1 MELEM
6 KRAILVMSAV
16 LCSLTVSGQPTGA
29 IQSWTAPGATQD
41 LVTLQGSGGVTV
53 STAGSTIAIGA
64 PSGDTTLIGGR
75 YTEIDTPIDYWTA
88 TTTMGAP
95 LGRYRHTAVWTGSR
109 MIVWGGYNGS
119 YLNDGGQ
126 YDPVANAWTPT
137 TTFGAPSGRYGH
149 TAVWTGSRMIVWGG
163 FIDSAR
169 LNGGGQYDPVA
180 NAWTPTTRLG
190 APSGRS
196 AHTAVWTGSKMIV
209 WGGSNGSGDLN
220 DGGQYDPVANT
231 WTATTTTGAPSAR
244 EYHTAVWTGFR
255 MIVWGGWGGSY
266 PNDGGQYNPA
276 TNTWTATTT
285 TGAPSARVN
294 HTAVWTGSKMNVW
307 GGYNGSY
314 LDNGGQYDPVANAWT
329 PTMRLGA
336 PSGRYGHT
344 AVWTGSRMIVWGG
357 YGSGNVPL
365 NDGGQYDPVASA
377 WTAMTTTGAPSGR
390 GNHTAVWTGSRMI
403 VWGGKDGSGNLND
416 GGQWGPAPD
425 PGCYSLTTGVSPD
438 GSGTVSV
445 NTGQNC
451 SGGFTAGTNTSLTAN
466 PQPGWAFAGW
476 LGSGGSFSNTEAN
489 PTTFTIAGNA
499 NVTAL
504 YVTGLTAQFSA
515 AYEDHSIF
523 IYSNVTA
530 YKNVV
535 FTASDAPSN
544 VDSYDWDF
552 GDGTAHG
559 TGSTATHSFAP
570 GSWAVKLTVTKR
582 SASVSMS
589 LNLTVVSPSEPPKWV
604 VPGMAYVPGQVPGTL
619 WQSDVTILNPDP
631 TQVATYSLAFL
642 DARNP
647 VNDGSQLT
655 WYAISVPPLGSVGP
669 KNVLSGFFGQPLGA
683 YGALM
688 VRGDVAPLPPVI
700 TARTFNNGDPTKGTF
715 GLSVPQ
721 ESVFGGV
728 TPQSSPAASVLIGL
742 RQNAAAY
749 TNLGLVNLHN
759 DWPQVELDFFDG
771 LSAAKLGSMTVGLNP
786 YQSLQ
791 INGALQAAGYA
802 GTSDLYTVQVRIL
815 QGTAVYPYA
824 TVIDAH
830 STDPIVVV
838 PTEAPSNAYRLPG
851 VVRLTG
857 ANGEN
862 WRSRVTVSNPSS
874 LARWV
879 HMVFSY
885 VPCDTSGC
893 ASQVRIAGDVAMSP
907 GQTQSWDDFVK
918 VWLAVKGNIAVDDA
932 TSYLNSF
939 LDVSPAAGD
948 TNLDS
953 LVVLGETYDDTP
965 NGHVGLQIPGYTSLD
980 GASQTGAYKRLALT
994 GLASTT
1000 AYRTNLAIF
1009 VIAGSTGK
1017 WCDVHVYS
1025 SLGTKLRD
1033 IPVLVDSFSQI
1044 NSGTLFGGLSGDLS
1058 GLSIVIDNID
1068 DGVTVGGYATIID
1081 NTSGDATFVKATPEP

>member
-6 KRAILVMSAV
+6 KRTILVMLAV
-16 LCSLTVSGQPTGA
+16 LCSLTVSGHPTDA
-29 IQSWTAPGATQD
+29 IQSWTAPRATQD
-41 LVTLQGSGGVTV
+41 LVTLQGSGGVSV
-53 STAGSTIAIGA
+53 STARSTITVGA
-64 PSGDTTLIGGR
+64 PSRDTTLIGR
-75 YTEIDTPIDYWTA
+75 RNTEFASAPIDYWTA

-95 LGRYRHTAVWTGSR
+95 SGRYHHTAVWTGSR
-109 MIVWGGYNGS
+109 MIVWGGFNGS

-126 YDPVANAWTPT
+126 YDPIANAWTPT
-137 TTFGAPSGRYGH
+137 TTVGAPSARMNH

-163 FIDSAR
+163 FIDSAG
-169 LNGGGQYDPVA
+169 LNDGGQYDPVA
-180 NAWTPTTRLG
+180 NAWTPATRLG

-196 AHTAVWTGSKMIV
+196 AHTAVWTGS
-209 WGGSNGSGDLN
+209 
-220 DGGQYDPVANT
+220 
-231 WTATTTTGAPSAR
+231 
-244 EYHTAVWTGFR
+244 R
-255 MIVWGGWGGSY
+255 MIVWGGYGISGVL
-266 PNDGGQYNPA
+266 ND
-276 TNTWTATTT
+276 
-285 TGAPSARVN
+285 
-294 HTAVWTGSKMNVW
+294 
-307 GGYNGSY
+307 
-314 LDNGGQYDPVANAWT
+314 GGQYDPVANAWT
-329 PTMRLGA
+329 PTTTGAPSARMNHTAVWTGSKMIVWGGRGGSAYLDNGGRYDPVANAWTPATRLGA

-357 YGSGNVPL
+357 YDSDNVPL
-365 NDGGQYDPVASA
+365 NDGGQYDPVANF
-377 WTAMTTTGAPSGR
+377 WPLLTTTTGAPSVR
-390 GNHTAVWTGSRMI
+390 SAHTAVWTGSRMI
-403 VWGGKDGSGNLND
+403 VWGGYNGTFLND
-416 GGQWGPAPD
+416 GGQWEPAPD
-425 PGCYSLTTGVSPD
+425 LPCYSLTTGVSPD

-476 LGSGGSFSNTEAN
+476 LGSGGNFSNAEAN
-489 PTTFTIAGNA
+489 PTTFTITGNA

-570 GSWAVKLTVTKR
+570 GSWAVKLTVTR
-582 SASVSMS
+582 SSASVSTS

-604 VPGMAYVPGQVPGTL
+604 VPGMAYVSGQVPGTL

-669 KNVLSGFFGQPLGA
+669 ENVLSGFFGQPLGA

-815 QGTAVYPYA
+815 EGTAVYPYA

-838 PTEAPSNAYRLPG
+838 PTQAPSNAYRLPG

-857 ANGEN
+857 ANGEH

-874 LARWV
+874 SFRRMS
-879 HMVFSY
+879 MVFSY
-885 VPCDTSGC
+885 TPCNVNGC
-893 ASQVRIAGDVAMSP
+893 GNLVSVVGDVAMSP
-907 GQTQSWDDFVK
+907 GQAQSWDDFVD
-918 VWLAVKGNIAVDDA
+918 VWLTVVGGISVDDA
-932 TSYLNSF
+932 TSYQSSF

-953 LVVLGETYDDTP
+953 LVVLGETYDDAP
-965 NGHVGLQIPGYTSLD
+965 NGHVGLQIPGYTPLD

-994 GLASTT
+994 GLALTT